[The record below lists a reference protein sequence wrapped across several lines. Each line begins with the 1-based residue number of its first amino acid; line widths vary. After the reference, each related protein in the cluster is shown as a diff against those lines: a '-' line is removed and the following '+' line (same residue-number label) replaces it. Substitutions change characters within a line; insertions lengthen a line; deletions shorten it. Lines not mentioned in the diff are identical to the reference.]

1 MRQLRTVA
9 VLATAALV
17 LAGCGGAGGPAGGS
31 GDGAGATA
39 GEPAATA
46 GFDGTTIRLGVLTP
60 LSGPVAVIGNPVT
73 SGNQVW
79 FDRVNAE
86 GGIAGKYQV
95 ELVQEDTQYAPDVTV
110 QQYNK
115 IKNDV
120 VGFAQVLGTAPVL
133 AILPLLEADGGT
145 AGAATLDA
153 FWVREPNL
161 LPVGA
166 PYQIQS
172 INALDHYLSSGGT
185 SADPICAMAQD
196 DAYGDAGLAG
206 LEFAAEQRGIALA
219 NVQRYRLGATD
230 VTGNIG
236 ALAAAG
242 CKMVLLTATPSDA
255 GRVWGTAA
263 QANFPGIWYGQS
275 PSWIGALAQTPFAPY
290 LQSNVRILAEG
301 TEWGDTSV
309 PGMQQMLDDVA
320 AYAPDQ
326 QPDYYFAFG
335 YYQGRAMEALLEKAV
350 ELGDL
355 SKPGLL
361 AANEQLGTVTFDG
374 LAGDYQY
381 GPVADRNPPRT
392 TTVFQV
398 DPAKPFGLGVL
409 VRDVSAPE
417 AEAFEFVEADL

>member
-9 VLATAALV
+9 ALAAAALV
-17 LAGCGGAGGPAGGS
+17 LAGCGGAGGPTG
-31 GDGAGATA
+31 GDGGAAATA
-39 GEPAATA
+39 GEPAVTT

-60 LSGPVAVIGNPVT
+60 LSGPAAVIGTPLT
-73 SGNQVW
+73 AGNQVW
-79 FDRVNAE
+79 FDRINAE
-86 GGIAGKYQV
+86 GGIAGRYQV
-95 ELVQEDTQYAPDVTV
+95 ELVQEDTQYAADVTV

-115 IKNDV
+115 IKNEV
-120 VGFAQVLGTAPVL
+120 AAFAQVLGTAPVL
-133 AILPLLEADGGT
+133 AVLPLLEADGGT

-153 FWVREPNL
+153 AWVREPNL

-172 INALDHYLSSGGT
+172 INALDHYLRTGGT
-185 SADPICAMAQD
+185 PADPICAMLQD

-206 LEFAAEQRGIALA
+206 LEFVAEQRGITLA
-219 NVQRYRLGATD
+219 SVQRYRLGATD

-242 CKMVLLTATPSDA
+242 CKMVLLTSTPSDA
-255 GRVWGTAA
+255 GRIWGTAA
-263 QANFPGIWYGQS
+263 QANFPGLWYGQS
-275 PSWIGALAQTPFAPY
+275 PSWIGALAQTPFVSY

-320 AYAPDQ
+320 AYAPEQ
-326 QPDYYFAFG
+326 APDYYFAFG
-335 YYQGRAMEALLEKAV
+335 YYQGKALTALLEKAV

-361 AANEQLGTVTFDG
+361 AANEQLGTVTFEG
-374 LAGDYQY
+374 LAGDYDY
-381 GPVADRNPPRT
+381 GPATDRDPPRT
-392 TTVFQV
+392 TTIFQV

-409 VRDVSAPE
+409 ERDVSAPE